1 MKLNGNKFQNTH
13 EPISKNIQL
22 DCFSSIKQEERN
34 SVDMLEKQH
43 NQLRNA
49 RARMK
54 CIGESMKW
62 VVFVRN

>member
-22 DCFSSIKQEERN
+22 VVFLSIKQEEKN

-43 NQLRNA
+43 NQH
-49 RARMK
+49 
-54 CIGESMKW
+54 
-62 VVFVRN
+62 